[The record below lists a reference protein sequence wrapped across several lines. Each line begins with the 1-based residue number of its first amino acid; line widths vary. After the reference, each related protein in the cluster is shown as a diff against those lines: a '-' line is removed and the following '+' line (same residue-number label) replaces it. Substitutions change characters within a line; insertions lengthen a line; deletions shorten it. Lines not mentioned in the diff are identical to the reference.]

1 MSPDILATI
10 LSAVG
15 VLLAMAGGF
24 GWVITRFDSRLDA
37 GLSGLEQR
45 LSARIDGVEAC
56 NEETGRRLSAR
67 IDGVESG
74 LEQRLSARIDA
85 LDVRLSDRI
94 DGVETGLEQRLSAR
108 IDALDARLSTRI
120 DALSDEVGGLRGDVT
135 ELKVAVARL
144 EGPARPP
151 LLMLG

>member
-24 GWVITRFDSRLDA
+24 GWVITRLDSRLDS

-56 NEETGRRLSAR
+56 NEETERRLSAR

-85 LDVRLSDRI
+85 LDARLS
-94 DGVETGLEQRLSAR
+94 TR

-120 DALSDEVGGLRGDVT
+120 DVLSEEVGGLRGDVA

>member
-15 VLLAMAGGF
+15 VLLAMTGGF
-24 GWVITRFDSRLDA
+24 GWVIARLDSRLDS

-45 LSARIDGVEAC
+45 LS
-56 NEETGRRLSAR
+56 
-67 IDGVESG
+67 
-74 LEQRLSARIDA
+74 
-85 LDVRLSDRI
+85 
-94 DGVETGLEQRLSAR
+94 
-108 IDALDARLSTRI
+108 TRI
-120 DALSDEVGGLRGDVT
+120 DALSEEVGGLRGDVADV
-135 ELKVAVARL
+135 KVAVARL

>member
-24 GWVITRFDSRLDA
+24 GWVIARLDSRLDL

-45 LSARIDGVEAC
+45 LS
-56 NEETGRRLSAR
+56 
-67 IDGVESG
+67 
-74 LEQRLSARIDA
+74 
-85 LDVRLSDRI
+85 
-94 DGVETGLEQRLSAR
+94 
-108 IDALDARLSTRI
+108 TRI
-120 DALSDEVGGLRGDVT
+120 DVLSEEVGGLRGDVAD
-135 ELKVAVARL
+135 LKVAVARL

>member
-24 GWVITRFDSRLDA
+24 GWVITRLDSRLDS

-56 NEETGRRLSAR
+56 NEETERRLSAR

-74 LEQRLSARIDA
+74 LEQRLSARID
-85 LDVRLSDRI
+85 
-94 DGVETGLEQRLSAR
+94 T
-108 IDALDARLSTRI
+108 LDARLSTRI
-120 DALSDEVGGLRGDVT
+120 DAVETGLEQRLSTRIDALSEEVGGLRGDVA

>member
-1 MSPDILATI
+1 VSPDILATI

-24 GWVITRFDSRLDA
+24 GWVIARLDSRLDS

-45 LSARIDGVEAC
+45 LS
-56 NEETGRRLSAR
+56 
-67 IDGVESG
+67 
-74 LEQRLSARIDA
+74 
-85 LDVRLSDRI
+85 
-94 DGVETGLEQRLSAR
+94 
-108 IDALDARLSTRI
+108 TRI
-120 DALSDEVGGLRGDVT
+120 DVLSEEVGGLRGDVA

>member
-15 VLLAMAGGF
+15 VLLAMTGGF
-24 GWVITRFDSRLDA
+24 GWVIARLDSRLDS

-56 NEETGRRLSAR
+56 NEETERRLSAR

-74 LEQRLSARIDA
+74 LEQRLSARID
-85 LDVRLSDRI
+85 VLS
-94 DGVETGLEQRLSAR
+94 E
-108 IDALDARLSTRI
+108 
-120 DALSDEVGGLRGDVT
+120 EVGGLRGDVAD
-135 ELKVAVARL
+135 LKVAVARL